1 MSQRHLE
8 VAGENRHALIPDEQR
23 KPSEEELDQ
32 DIAQP
37 ISPTSIL
44 PSIEA
49 QATTQS
55 PAENPLD
62 QTLLNTAK
70 ARASQAPGSTFAKPI
85 LPASISSEAPDR
97 RDSNRD
103 DEPQHK
109 RRKTEEEGPERQG
122 QISLPAARAIIR
134 EGTPMPFTVNHP
146 KHGATTYRHIADD
159 DLRSRKRP
167 DLDLRPPCKTY
178 VELQGLQRTIHAF
191 ERWSLDQ
198 TVSQPGEAPWM
209 QELF

>member
-70 ARASQAPGSTFAKPI
+70 ARASQAPGSVFAKPI
-85 LPASISSEAPDR
+85 LPASTYSEAPDR

-109 RRKTEEEGPERQG
+109 RRKTEEEGLERQG
-122 QISLPAARAIIR
+122 QTSLPAARAIIR

-146 KHGATTYRHIADD
+146 RHGATTYRHIADD
-159 DLRSRKRP
+159 DLQSRKRP
-167 DLDLRPPCKTY
+167 DLDLRPPCKTH
-178 VELQGLQRTIHAF
+178 VELKGLKRTIHAF
-191 ERWSLDQ
+191 EEWSLNQ
-198 TVSQPGEAPWM
+198 TLSQPGEAPWM